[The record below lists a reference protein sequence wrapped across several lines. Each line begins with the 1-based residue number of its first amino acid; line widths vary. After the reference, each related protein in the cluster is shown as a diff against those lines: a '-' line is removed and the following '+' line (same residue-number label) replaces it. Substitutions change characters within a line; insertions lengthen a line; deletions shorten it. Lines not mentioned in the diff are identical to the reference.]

1 VGRGAELGILVRRA
15 QAIETAGRIRTMAL
29 DKTGTL
35 TTGTMTVL
43 DVITE
48 GSDEEEVLRLAG
60 AVEDASEH
68 PVGQAIA
75 RAAAARLGGLP
86 PAGDFTALPGVGVRG
101 TAGDREVIVGRPDLL
116 AQSGLTV
123 PASLRQAAETAEAH
137 GRTAVLA
144 GWDGQARAVFVVADQ
159 LRPHAAEAVARLR
172 RLGIRPLLVS
182 GDNEHA
188 ARSVADDLGLRGPDV
203 LAGVKPEGK
212 VEAVRDLQAGGTAV
226 ALAGDGVNDAA
237 ALAQADLGM
246 AIGTGA
252 DAAIGAADLTL
263 TGGDPLAIVTAIEL
277 ARATMGVIRANL
289 AWAGGYN
296 LVAIPLAALGYLNP
310 LFAGVAMSA
319 SSLIVVG
326 NSLRLRRFR
335 PKAQNR
341 A

>member
-1 VGRGAELGILVRRA
+1 LVKSA
-15 QAIETAGRIRTMAL
+15 QAIETAGRIRTLAL

-43 DVITE
+43 DVITDGAAE
-48 GSDEEEVLRLAG
+48 DEVLRLAG

-68 PVGQAIA
+68 PVGQAVA
-75 RAAAARLGGLP
+75 RAAAARLGSLP
-86 PAGDFTALPGVGVRG
+86 PVTAFTALPGAGVRG
-101 TAGDREVIVGRPDLL
+101 TVGDHEITVGSPDLFARL
-116 AQSGLTV
+116 SLTV
-123 PASLRQAAETAEAH
+123 GAPLRRAAEEAEAH
-137 GRTAVLA
+137 GRTAVLV
-144 GWDGQARAVFVVADQ
+144 GWDGQARAALVVAGQ
-159 LRPHAAEAVARLR
+159 LKPHAAEAVARVR
-172 RLGIRPLLVS
+172 RLGLRPLLVT
-182 GDNEHA
+182 GDNSRA
-188 ARSVADDLGLRGPDV
+188 ARSVAAELGIPVQDV
-203 LAGVKPEGK
+203 LAGVGPEGK

-246 AIGTGA
+246 AVGTGT

-263 TGGDPLAIVTAIEL
+263 VSGDPLTIVAAVEL

-289 AWAGGYN
+289 AWASGYN
-296 LVAIPLAALGYLNP
+296 LIAIPLAALGYLNP
-310 LFAGVAMSA
+310 LFAGIAMSA

-335 PKAQNR
+335 PRFAREQGR